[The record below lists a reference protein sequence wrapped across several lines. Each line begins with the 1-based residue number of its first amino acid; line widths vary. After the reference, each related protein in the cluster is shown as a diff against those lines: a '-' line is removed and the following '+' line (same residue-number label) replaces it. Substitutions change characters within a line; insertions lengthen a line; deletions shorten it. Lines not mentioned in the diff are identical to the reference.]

1 MFFALRGGARDGH
14 EFAEAALEA
23 GARVAVVEDRNLTG
37 KGYFYVQ
44 DTLKTLQELAMY
56 HRRQLAIPIIAL
68 TGSNGKTTTK
78 ELAYRVLSRKFCT
91 AATQGNLNNHIGV
104 PLTLLSMG
112 ANHQIGIVEMGAN
125 HCGEIR
131 DLCRIAEPNI
141 GLITNIG
148 RAHLEG
154 FGGVQGVR
162 QGKGELYDY
171 LSTNQGLAIYN
182 GQDPI
187 LSEMVSERPTLQSI
201 PYCLKEFK
209 LQMPGNHNQLNAAA
223 AAAIGCQMGV
233 SESDIRL
240 AIESYTPDNNRSQV
254 MKTGTNAL
262 FLDCYNANPSSMR
275 ASIEM
280 FAIEDYPHKIAILG
294 DMLEL
299 GEYAALEHSQ
309 IVELARAM
317 NFEKIYFVGHNFV
330 QALPFEAFPDTEALT
345 EHLIQNPLRQVA
357 ILLKGSRGIALE
369 KMIPVLSQ

>member
-14 EFAEAALEA
+14 EFAQAALEA

-37 KGYFYVQ
+37 EGYFYVQ
-44 DTLKTLQELAMY
+44 DTLETLQELARY
-56 HRRQLAIPIIAL
+56 HRRKLAIPIIAL

-78 ELAYRVLSRKFCT
+78 ELVYRVLARKFRT

-104 PLTLLSMG
+104 PLTLLSMR
-112 ANHQIGIVEMGAN
+112 ASHQVGIVEMGAN

-187 LSEMVSERPTLQSI
+187 LSEMVSERPTLQAK

-209 LQMPGNHNQLNAAA
+209 LQMPGIHNQYNAAA
-223 AAAIGCQMGV
+223 AAAIGSQMGV
-233 SESDIRL
+233 SESEIRL
-240 AIESYTPDNNRSQV
+240 AIESYTPDNNRSQI

-280 FAIEDYPHKIAILG
+280 FATEDYPHKIAILG

-309 IVELARAM
+309 IVELVKAM

-330 QALPFEAFPDTEALT
+330 QVLPFEAFPDTETLT
-345 EHLIQNPLRQVA
+345 EHLVQNPLRQVA